1 MDANKNSLPEAP
13 DELAGLVEYKVHGM
27 FASREGARV
36 YPDTFMF
43 SARELKDA
51 GLPKRHIR
59 QAVFAYHAQLLERA
73 MGSMEEVSSDEEE
86 EEEAGPD
93 ERMEGGGHR
102 RAAIEPE
109 PRPVETAAHVSET
122 AVVDA

>member
-1 MDANKNSLPEAP
+1 
-13 DELAGLVEYKVHGM
+13 
-27 FASREGARV
+27 
-36 YPDTFMF
+36 MF

-51 GLPKRHIR
+51 GLPKKRIR
-59 QAVFAYHAQLLERA
+59 QAVLAYHAQLLERG
-73 MGSMEEVSSDEEE
+73 MGSLEEVSSDEEE

-93 ERMEGGGHR
+93 ERREVGGQR

-109 PRPVETAAHVSET
+109 SRPVETAAHVSET